1 MTKLAKKFWTWTY
14 MVGALLVIGLH
25 MTGCVEVGG
34 GGSTSAAVDADTTSG
49 SDQTQEQVPAE

>member
-1 MTKLAKKFWTWTY
+1 MTKLVKKVWTWTY
-14 MVGALLVIGLH
+14 MVGALLVIGFH

-34 GGSTSAAVDADTTSG
+34 GSTSASVDADTTSG